1 MTRYRSEPIAEGRP
15 VFVVRDEDREA
26 IAELLAEALIAALER
41 EGVTEALANAAKHG
55 AQS

>member
-1 MTRYRSEPIAEGRP
+1 LRAHAEPIAEGRP
-15 VFVVRDEDREA
+15 VLALRDEDREA

-41 EGVTEALANAAKHG
+41 EGVAEALANAAKHG